1 MNTTAMTANVR
12 AQESPI
18 SLPVNGQPR
27 TLIEI
32 VDHEA
37 LGYRAWSTP
46 EGDFLARQMERLAQ
60 LIVWTSASNP
70 VDFEDRM
77 EVYDRELRDRHF
89 EMGYHEGLEAGR
101 RECRCGTCFK
111 DRD

>member
-1 MNTTAMTANVR
+1 MNAIARPTAPKLVPM
-12 AQESPI
+12 
-18 SLPVNGQPR
+18 NGQPV
-27 TLIEI
+27 TMLEI
-32 VDHEA
+32 VEHKAE
-37 LGYRAWSTP
+37 GYRAWGN
-46 EGDFLARQMERLAQ
+46 EMGDFLAQQMKRLAQ